1 MSTTNLIN
9 TEIDSEK
16 RFIDKNDF
24 AIIVNY
30 HESYIRRLC
39 QDGRLE
45 ATKDGNKW
53 LIDTQGEKVKKL
65 IQERA
70 AINTIN
76 NSKIDTNNTK
86 SIESTQNQS
95 FDVPELINKLIQSQE
110 LLIQYAEQ
118 AGQAKLLTDNL
129 ITKENDV
136 KYWQDKYFE
145 IQQELNKSIQE
156 ISKYKYENE
165 KQQEKITMLEAENQ
179 QLKQKSFFGLKFGK

>member
-1 MSTTNLIN
+1 MDEMIN
-9 TEIDSEK
+9 IDTKIDNEQ
-16 RFIDKNDF
+16 RYIDKNDF
-24 AIIVNY
+24 AKLVNY

-45 ATKDGNKW
+45 AIKEGNKW
-53 LIDTQGEKVKKL
+53 LIDTLGEKAKKL

-70 AINTIN
+70 KINTVDF
-76 NSKIDTNNTK
+76 KNNTTDTK
-86 SIESTQNQS
+86 NNESIQNQS
-95 FDVPELINKLIQSQE
+95 VNVPELINKLIHTQE

-145 IQQELNKSIQE
+145 IQAQVNKQSYE
-156 ISKYKYENE
+156 IEALTKQIHALKLENE
-165 KQQEKITMLEAENQ
+165 KI
-179 QLKQKSFFGLKFGK
+179 KQKTFFGLRFGN